1 MKKLYLLIAILLC
14 CPTLPGSSFPVHPES
29 LESLDNASIF
39 SIYQDGIGAIWL
51 STNYGLYRYNGNNIR
66 QFHDE
71 LPQNALCG
79 DGGDISFFAIS
90 RTSFLRYDIRKGEM
104 QEFKIEGI
112 GNPAASVLCSA
123 GCDSL
128 YIGYESS
135 IRLYSGGKVNRLYN
149 ISGDS
154 ISSLCLI
161 DNKNL
166 LIGTKNGS
174 IYLMDKNG
182 SLNLKFRLNKEKIH
196 TIFKDRRENI
206 WIGTESAGTFCI
218 DIKSGKTISHYKSGR
233 QVRTICEDSVG
244 NMYVGCLDGLFK
256 IDKNG
261 IIRKDTALSPSGH
274 ATCSLL
280 CDRDDNIWIGT
291 YYSGVFM
298 SEAGGYP
305 FDRIFIP
312 ADKEIRLINA
322 LVNCPNGNRYA
333 FTDHYGIWKL
343 SPSGEWSMLNGTKER
358 KFKSAIYDKSRNCIW
373 TGEHLEGLKKY
384 EPSTGKWTSY
394 GFENKSAVSVFYLT
408 EKDGQLYIGTNCG
421 LFIFD
426 PDEEAAVRRSIEGIS
441 SLIFSLAFD
450 YDGAIWIGSRGLFKY
465 EEGKELECIDE
476 LKECRCCSIDI
487 GKDGEILV
495 ATDGKGVWSLKN
507 GQSKFINNSN
517 AGLESN
523 FTYLV
528 KKVDDYILA
537 GSRHGISIIDQS
549 NGKCYNY
556 KGANG
561 LGLSSTKDGS
571 LITEQDGTISICGTD
586 GIVQLVEGK
595 FKAPSRYSDFVF
607 DDILINGRPF
617 ESETT
622 LPFSKEIIL
631 DHKSTSIS
639 VEVAAFNFSGLS
651 SERFQYRLS
660 GINDSWYGF
669 SLNQPLSWNNLK
681 AGSYSLEVRMFSG
694 NEIVKQK
701 SLHFVIKPAWYT
713 STVAI
718 ILYITIILGIGIWL
732 LTAIYTRM
740 LLSEQL
746 KAKEK
751 ENNERMRFFVNI
763 SHELRTPLT
772 LIVGQLELFFRSH
785 NQNDPDI
792 DKIESTYRNAQKM
805 QSIVSDLLDFEKQ
818 NQGYTFITVKNKDL
832 RQFIIE
838 QRAVFSQYANF
849 RNIDLQISVPS
860 HAISAFIDE
869 YQMQKVF
876 SNLLVNAFKF
886 TPDGGKIKITLNT
899 ERYTKN
905 HSSAVITVSDT
916 GSGISKSALEM
927 IFNPFFQDPASELAK
942 RTQGSGIGLA
952 LCKGIIELH
961 HGSINA
967 CNNKSGGAE
976 FTINLPL
983 GNTWMDG
990 DEKVRISQSLEEY
1003 SSQPLIPELFE
1014 KRQHSSK
1021 IRYRMLIVED
1031 DEDMREMISSIFSS
1045 SYDVIV
1051 ASDGSEGF
1059 SLAKSHHPD
1068 IIISDVMMPVMN
1080 GLSLCA
1086 KLREEFETCH
1096 IPIILLTAHYS
1107 IRTSING
1114 MDAGADAYISKP
1126 FNIDILDAKCRSL
1139 LENRE
1144 LMRSKFCRSFTGIDT
1159 LTKSDRD
1166 SDLLTAVI
1174 EIIERN
1180 IQEPEL
1186 HVGTLC
1192 KELNIGRTILAEKIK
1207 GITGMTPREFIESIK
1222 MKHAAQLLKNG
1233 NMRISEVAYELGFN
1247 DPKYFTLR
1255 FKKQFGQSPSEYS
1268 KQV

>member
-1 MKKLYLLIAILLC
+1 MKKRFLLLAILLC
-14 CPTLPGSSFPVHPES
+14 CPSLSGSSYPVHPES

-51 STNYGLYRYNGNNIR
+51 STNYGLYRYNGNNII
-66 QFHDE
+66 QFHEE

-79 DGGDISFFAIS
+79 DGSDISFFAIS
-90 RTSFLRYDIRKGEM
+90 RVAFLRYDIRKGEM

-112 GNPAASVLCSA
+112 GNPAASVMCSA

-135 IRLYSGGKVNRLYN
+135 IRLYSQGKVNRQYD
-149 ISGDS
+149 ISGEN

-166 LIGTKNGS
+166 LIGTKSGS
-174 IYLMDKNG
+174 IYVMDKNG
-182 SLNLKFRLNKEKIH
+182 IINLKYRLNKEKIH
-196 TIFKDRRENI
+196 TIFQDRSENI
-206 WIGTESAGTFCI
+206 WIGTESEGTFCI
-218 DIKSGKTISHYKSGR
+218 DITSGATKSHYKSGR

-244 NMYVGCLDGLFK
+244 NIYVGCLDGLFK
-256 IDKNG
+256 IDQSG
-261 IIRKDTALSPSGH
+261 VISKDTGLSPSGH

-291 YYSGVFM
+291 YYSGIFM

-305 FDRIFIP
+305 FDNIPIP

-322 LVNCPNGNRYA
+322 LVNYPDGNRYA

-343 SPSGEWSMLNGTKER
+343 SPSGEWSMLKGTRER
-358 KFKSAIYDKSRNCIW
+358 KFKSAIFDKKRNCIW

-384 EPSTGKWTSY
+384 EPAAGRWTSFS
-394 GFENKSAVSVFYLT
+394 FENKSVASVFHLT
-408 EKDGQLYIGTNCG
+408 EKEGQLYICTNCG
-421 LFIFD
+421 LFIFN
-426 PDEEAAVRRSIEGIS
+426 PDNEPTVSRSVKGIT

-450 YDGAIWIGSRGLFKY
+450 IDGSIWIGSRGLFKY
-465 EEGKELECIDE
+465 KEGEELECIDE

-495 ATDGKGVWSLKN
+495 ATDGKGIWCLKN
-507 GQSKFINNSN
+507 GKSKFINNDN
-517 AGLESN
+517 TGIESD

-528 KKVDDYILA
+528 KKQEDYVIA
-537 GSRHGISIIDQS
+537 GSRHGVSIIDQS

-556 KGANG
+556 KAANG

-571 LITEQDGTISICGTD
+571 LITEQDGTIFICGTD
-586 GIVQLVEGK
+586 GIVRLFEGK
-595 FKAPSRYSDFVF
+595 FKAPSRFPDFVF
-607 DDILINGRPF
+607 DNILINGKPV
-617 ESETT
+617 ESETI
-622 LPFSKEIIL
+622 LPFAEDL
-631 DHKSTSIS
+631 VFDHKSSSIS

-660 GINDSWYGF
+660 GITDSWCGF

-681 AGSYSLEVRMFSG
+681 PGTYSLDVRMFSG
-694 NEIVKQK
+694 NEVVKQK
-701 SLHFVIKPAWYT
+701 SLHFVIKPAWYA
-713 STVAI
+713 STIAV
-718 ILYITIILGIGIWL
+718 ILYISIILGIAAWL

-740 LLSEQL
+740 LLSEKL

-772 LIVGQLELFFRSH
+772 LILGQLELFFRSH
-785 NQNDPDI
+785 NQNEPDI

-805 QSIVSDLLDFEKQ
+805 QNIVSDLLDFEKQ
-818 NQGYTFITVKNKDL
+818 NQGYTYITVKNADL
-832 RQFIIE
+832 RQFILE
-838 QRAVFSQYANF
+838 QRAIFAQYANF
-849 RNIDLQISVPS
+849 RNIDLQTSVPS
-860 HAISAFIDE
+860 HAIPAYIDE

-886 TPDGGKIKITLNT
+886 TPDGGKIKISLHR
-899 ERYTKN
+899 ERYTKE

-916 GSGISKSALEM
+916 GSGISESALDM
-927 IFNPFFQDPASELAK
+927 IFNPFFQDPESDLSK

-967 CNNKSGGAE
+967 CNSKSGGAE
-976 FTINLPL
+976 FTIRLPL
-983 GNTWMDG
+983 GDKWMDG
-990 DEKVRISQSLEEY
+990 DEKVRLSQSQEEY
-1003 SSQPLIPELFE
+1003 PSQSLIPELFE
-1014 KRQHSSK
+1014 KRQHTSK

-1059 SLAKSHHPD
+1059 SLAKSQHPD

-1080 GLSLCA
+1080 GLSLCTR
-1086 KLREEFETCH
+1086 LREEFETCH

-1144 LMRSKFCRSFTGIDT
+1144 LMRAKFCRSFTGIDT

-1166 SDLLTAVI
+1166 TDLLSSVI
-1174 EIIERN
+1174 EIIEHN

-1233 NMRISEVAYELGFN
+1233 NMRISEIAYELGFN

-1255 FKKQFGQSPSEYS
+1255 FKKQFGKSPSEYS
-1268 KQV
+1268 KQL